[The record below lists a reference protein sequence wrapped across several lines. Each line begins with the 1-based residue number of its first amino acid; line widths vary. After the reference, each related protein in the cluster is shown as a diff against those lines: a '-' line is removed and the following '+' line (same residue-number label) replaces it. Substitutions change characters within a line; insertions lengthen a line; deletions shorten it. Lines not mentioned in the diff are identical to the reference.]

1 MDGIAS
7 IDSSLSVN
15 TFSGN
20 AIAGVLFAQA
30 IPMNFSQMP
39 MKTITT

>member
-15 TFSGN
+15 TFSDN
-20 AIAGVLFAQA
+20 TIADVLFAQA
-30 IPMNFSQMP
+30 ILKAQDQLEIG
-39 MKTITT
+39 T